1 MLENL
6 ARSCY
11 RHRRRVLAI
20 WIVAFIGMIVLGRVA
35 AGDYSANFNTPGSE
49 SKAALDLLTNRFPS
63 RAGDTVSVVFK
74 ADRGVNDAA
83 TRSRVEALLAQFK
96 SRPHVVG
103 TVSPYEP
110 AGANNVSKDG
120 KIAFGSLQLD
130 VQGPSF
136 PVPDGKE
143 LIKEAKAA
151 SGNGVDFELGGQ
163 AIANAELVQGGGAEG
178 IGILM
183 AMVILLISFGS
194 VVAMGLPILTAVMGI
209 GIGLAI
215 LELLANV
222 FNVANFSPI
231 VAAMIGI
238 GVGIDYALFIV
249 TRYRVGLSE
258 GLDPEHATVTAIST
272 AGRAVIFAGT
282 TVVISVMGILLMGL
296 PFLQGVAYG
305 PAAAVLI
312 AMLASI
318 TLLPAMLGFAGKSID
333 RLRLPFVG
341 RQQKHHR
348 AGFWFRWSRLVQR
361 RPWPA
366 VLISALAII
375 LLGIPVFSLRLGFPG
390 DESQPTSKMSRR
402 AYDLF
407 TEGFGPGFSAPL
419 ILAVDMPAGANK
431 GALTQLENRVRAEP
445 GVAVVVPAQPN
456 PAGDAAVITVFP
468 TTGGQSVAT
477 ENLVHRLRDTVLPQT
492 LAGTGL
498 KVDVGGPNAGFIDGS
513 AAITARLPIFIA
525 VVVFLSFV
533 LLMAVFRSVLVALKA
548 AVMNL
553 LSIAAAYGV
562 LVAVAQWGWLKSL
575 FGISTTG
582 PIANFVPMMMFAI
595 LFGLSMDY
603 EVFLLSRIREEYM
616 RTGDSGLAVADG
628 LAATAR
634 VITAAAT
641 IMILVFLSFVA
652 TPELII
658 KQIGLGLASAILID
672 ATLIRMVLV
681 PATMELLGARNWWLP
696 AWLDKALPEVKF
708 EAPPAPDAPAMEPVG
723 AGGPAVE
730 R

>member
-6 ARSCY
+6 ARSCF
-11 RHRRRVLAI
+11 RHRRRVVAI
-20 WIVAFIGMIVLGRVA
+20 WVVAFIGMAILGRAA

-49 SKAALDLLTNRFPS
+49 SKAALDLLNAKFPERS
-63 RAGDTVSVVFK
+63 GDTISVIFK

-83 TRSRVEALLAQFK
+83 TRARVGSLLTTLKAH
-96 SRPHVVG
+96 PHVVG
-103 TVSPYEP
+103 VISPYDP
-110 AGANNVSKDG
+110 AGAGNVSRDG
-120 KIAFGSLQLD
+120 SIAFASLQLD

-136 PVPDGKE
+136 PAAEGKE

-151 SGNGVDFELGGQ
+151 AGDGVRFELGGQ

-178 IGILM
+178 IGILV
-183 AMVILLISFGS
+183 AMIILLVSFGS
-194 VVAMGLPILTAVMGI
+194 VVAAGLPILTAIMGI

-249 TRYRVGLSE
+249 TRYRAGLQE
-258 GLDPEHATVTAIST
+258 GHDPEQATVSAIST

-305 PAAAVLI
+305 PAGAVLV
-312 AMLASI
+312 AMLASV
-318 TLLPAMLGFAGKSID
+318 TLLPAMLGFAGRSID
-333 RLRLPFVG
+333 KLRLPLVG

-348 AGFWFRWSRLVQR
+348 EGFWFRWSRLVQR

-366 VLISALAII
+366 MVISALVII
-375 LLGIPVFSLRLGFPG
+375 VLGIPVFSMRLGFPG
-390 DESQPTSKMSRR
+390 DQTQPTSKTSRR

-407 TEGFGPGFSAPL
+407 TQGFGPGFSAPL
-419 ILAVDMPAGANK
+419 VLAVDMSGGRNPN
-431 GALTQLENRVRAEP
+431 ALSGLESRLRTEP
-445 GVAVVVPAQPN
+445 GVAAVIPAQVN
-456 PAGDAAVITVFP
+456 AAGDAAIMLVFP
-468 TTGGQSVAT
+468 TTDGQSVAT
-477 ENLVHRLRDTVLPQT
+477 ENLVHRMRDTVIPQT
-492 LAGTGL
+492 IAGSGL

-513 AAITARLPIFIA
+513 AAISRRLPIFIG
-525 VVVFLSFV
+525 VVMFLSFI

-553 LSIAAAYGV
+553 VSIAAAYGV
-562 LVAVAQWGWLKSL
+562 LVAVAQWGWLKSI
-575 FGISTTG
+575 FAIHTTA

-603 EVFLLSRIREEYM
+603 EVFLLSRIREEYTK
-616 RTGDSGLAVADG
+616 TGDNGLAVADG

-634 VITAAAT
+634 VITAAAA
-641 IMILVFLSFVA
+641 IMIFVFLSFVA

-658 KQIGLGLASAILID
+658 KQIGLGLAAAILID

-696 AWLDKALPEVKF
+696 PWLDKALPEVKF
-708 EAPPAPDAPAMEPVG
+708 EAPAPPSEPAKEPVG
-723 AGGPAVE
+723 T
-730 R
+730 

>member
-1 MLENL
+1 
-6 ARSCY
+6 
-11 RHRRRVLAI
+11 
-20 WIVAFIGMIVLGRVA
+20 
-35 AGDYSANFNTPGSE
+35 
-49 SKAALDLLTNRFPS
+49 
-63 RAGDTVSVVFK
+63 
-74 ADRGVNDAA
+74 
-83 TRSRVEALLAQFK
+83 
-96 SRPHVVG
+96 
-103 TVSPYEP
+103 
-110 AGANNVSKDG
+110 
-120 KIAFGSLQLD
+120 
-130 VQGPSF
+130 
-136 PVPDGKE
+136 
-143 LIKEAKAA
+143 
-151 SGNGVDFELGGQ
+151 
-163 AIANAELVQGGGAEG
+163 
-178 IGILM
+178 
-183 AMVILLISFGS
+183 
-194 VVAMGLPILTAVMGI
+194 MGLPILTAVMGI

-249 TRYRVGLSE
+249 TRYRVGLNE
-258 GLDPEHATVTAIST
+258 GLDAEHAAVTAIST

-282 TVVISVMGILLMGL
+282 TVIISVMGILLMGL

-333 RLRLPFVG
+333 KLRLPFVG

-366 VLISALAII
+366 LLISGVAIVLLA
-375 LLGIPVFSLRLGFPG
+375 IPVFSLRLGFPG

-407 TEGFGPGFSAPL
+407 TQGFGPGFSAPL
-419 ILAVDMPAGANK
+419 ILAVDAPPSSNK
-431 GALTQLENRVRAEP
+431 GAVPQLEDRLRTEP
-445 GVAVVVPAQPN
+445 GVAAVVPAQFN

-477 ENLVHRLRDTVLPQT
+477 ENLVHRLRDSVLPQT
-492 LAGTGL
+492 VAGTGL

-513 AAITARLPIFIA
+513 AAITSRLPIFIA
-525 VVVFLSFV
+525 VVMFLSFV

-562 LVAVAQWGWLKSL
+562 LVAVAQWGWLKAL

-603 EVFLLSRIREEYM
+603 EVFLLSRIREEYTK
-616 RTGDSGLAVADG
+616 TGDNGLAVADG

-658 KQIGLGLASAILID
+658 KQIGLGLAAAILID

-696 AWLDKALPEVKF
+696 GWLDKALPEVKF
-708 EAPPAPDAPAMEPVG
+708 EAPPAPTKAAREPVAA
-723 AGGPAVE
+723 AGPPLADG
-730 R
+730 

>member
-1 MLENL
+1 MLESL

-20 WIVAFIGMIVLGRVA
+20 WIVALIGIVVVGRA
-35 AGDYSANFNTPGSE
+35 GAGDYSANFNTPGSE
-49 SKAALDLLTNRFPS
+49 SKAALDLLTQRFPARS
-63 RAGDTVSVVFK
+63 GDTVSVIFK
-74 ADRGVNDAA
+74 ADRGVNDPA
-83 TRSRVEALLAQFK
+83 TRTRVEALLNTLK
-96 SRPHVVG
+96 GYDHVVG
-103 TVSPYEP
+103 TISPYSD
-110 AGANNVSKDG
+110 AGANNISRDG
-120 KIAFGSLQLD
+120 TIAFGTLQLD
-130 VQGPSF
+130 VQGPSL
-136 PVPDGKE
+136 PASEGKDM
-143 LIKEAKAA
+143 IAEAKKA
-151 SGNGVDFELGGQ
+151 SGDGVRFELSGQ
-163 AIANAELVQGGGAEG
+163 AIGNAELVQGGGAEG
-178 IGILM
+178 FGILM
-183 AMVILLISFGS
+183 AMLILLISFGS

-249 TRYRVGLSE
+249 TRYRVALAE
-258 GLDPEHATVTAIST
+258 GLDPEHATVTALST
-272 AGRAVIFAGT
+272 AGRAVLFAGT

-312 AMLASI
+312 AMIASI
-318 TLLPAMLGFAGKSID
+318 TLLPAMLGFAGRSID
-333 RLRLPFVG
+333 KLHLPLVG

-348 AGFWFRWSRLVQR
+348 EGFWFRWSRLVQR

-366 VLISALAII
+366 LIASALGIII
-375 LLGIPVFSLRLGFPG
+375 LAIPAFSIRLGFPG
-390 DESQPTSKMSRR
+390 DETQPTSKTIRR

-419 ILAVDMPAGANK
+419 ILAVDMSRGADTATLRNI
-431 GALTQLENRVRAEP
+431 ENRVRSEP
-445 GVAVVVPAQPN
+445 GVAAVIPAQLN
-456 PAGDAAVITVFP
+456 PAGDAAIITVFP
-468 TTGGQSVAT
+468 TTGSQSVAT
-477 ENLVHRLRDTVLPQT
+477 EHLVHRLRDTVLPQT

-513 AAITARLPIFIA
+513 AAISARLPIFIA
-525 VVVFLSFV
+525 VVVFLSFI
-533 LLMAVFRSVLVALKA
+533 LLMSVFRSVLVALKA
-548 AVMNL
+548 AIMNL

-562 LVAVAQWGWLKSL
+562 LVAVAQWGWLKAL
-575 FGISTTG
+575 FGISATA

-603 EVFLLSRIREEYM
+603 EVFLLSRIREEYVK
-616 RTGDSGLAVADG
+616 TGDNGLAVADG

-634 VITAAAT
+634 VITAAAA

-658 KQIGLGLASAILID
+658 KQIGLGLAAAILID

-681 PATMELLGARNWWLP
+681 PATMELLGKSNWWLP
-696 AWLDKALPEVKF
+696 KWLDKTLPEVKF
-708 EAPPAPDAPAMEPVG
+708 EAPPAPAELEPVG
-723 AGGPAVE
+723 AGGPPAS
-730 R
+730 

>member
-1 MLENL
+1 MLERL
-6 ARSCY
+6 ARSCF
-11 RHRRRVLAI
+11 RHRRRVVAI
-20 WIVAFIGMIVLGRVA
+20 WVVAFIGMAILGRAA

-49 SKAALDLLTNRFPS
+49 SKAALDLLNQKFPERS
-63 RAGDTVSVVFK
+63 GDTISVIFK

-83 TRSRVEALLAQFK
+83 TRTQVGSLLTTLKAH
-96 SRPHVVG
+96 PHVVG
-103 TVSPYEP
+103 VISPYDP
-110 AGANNVSKDG
+110 AGAGNVSRDG
-120 KIAFGSLQLD
+120 SIAFASLQLD

-136 PVPDGKE
+136 PATEGKE

-151 SGNGVDFELGGQ
+151 SGNGVRFELGGQ
-163 AIANAELVQGGGAEG
+163 AIGNAELVQGGGAEG
-178 IGILM
+178 IGILV
-183 AMVILLISFGS
+183 AMIILLVSFGS
-194 VVAMGLPILTAVMGI
+194 VVAAGLPILTAIMGI

-249 TRYRVGLSE
+249 TRYRAGLQE
-258 GLDPEHATVTAIST
+258 GFDPEHATVSAIST

-305 PAAAVLI
+305 PAGAVLV
-312 AMLASI
+312 AMLASV
-318 TLLPAMLGFAGKSID
+318 TLLPAMLGFAGRSID
-333 RLRLPFVG
+333 KLRLPLVG

-348 AGFWFRWSRLVQR
+348 EGFWFRWSRLVQR

-366 VLISALAII
+366 MLISALVII
-375 LLGIPVFSLRLGFPG
+375 VLGIPAFSMHLGFPG
-390 DESQPTSKMSRR
+390 DQTQPTSKTSRR

-407 TEGFGPGFSAPL
+407 TQGFGPGFSAPL
-419 ILAVDMPAGANK
+419 VLAVDMSAGRNPS
-431 GALTQLENRVRAEP
+431 ALTALEGRLRTEP
-445 GVAVVVPAQPN
+445 GVAAVIPAQVN
-456 PAGDAAVITVFP
+456 TAGDAAIMLVFP
-468 TTGGQSVAT
+468 TTDGQSVAT
-477 ENLVHRLRDTVLPQT
+477 ENLVHRMRDSVIPQT
-492 LAGTGL
+492 IAGSGL

-513 AAITARLPIFIA
+513 AAISRRLPIFIG
-525 VVVFLSFV
+525 VVMFLSFV

-553 LSIAAAYGV
+553 VSIAAAYGV
-562 LVAVAQWGWLKSL
+562 LVAVAQWGWLKAL
-575 FGISTTG
+575 FGINATA

-603 EVFLLSRIREEYM
+603 EVFLLSRIREEYTK
-616 RTGDSGLAVADG
+616 TGDNGLAVADG

-634 VITAAAT
+634 VITAAAA
-641 IMILVFLSFVA
+641 IMIFVFLSFVA

-658 KQIGLGLASAILID
+658 KQIGLGLAAAILID
-672 ATLIRMVLV
+672 APLIRMVLV

-696 AWLDKALPEVKF
+696 PWLDKALPEVRF
-708 EAPPAPDAPAMEPVG
+708 EAPEAPAEPSK
-723 AGGPAVE
+723 E
-730 R
+730 

>member
-1 MLENL
+1 MLESL

-11 RHRRRVLAI
+11 RHRRRVVAI
-20 WIVAFIGMIVLGRVA
+20 WIVVFIGMAILGRAA

-49 SKAALDLLTNRFPS
+49 SKAALDLLTQRFPARS
-63 RAGDTVSVVFK
+63 GDTISVIFK
-74 ADRGVNDAA
+74 ADRGVTDPG
-83 TRSRVEALLAQFK
+83 TRSRVEALLAQLQTH
-96 SRPHVVG
+96 PHVVG
-103 TVSPYEP
+103 AVSPYSD
-110 AGANNVSKDG
+110 AGAGSVSRDG
-120 KIAFGSLQLD
+120 TIAFGTLQLD

-136 PVPDGKE
+136 PASEGKE
-143 LIKEAKAA
+143 LISESKAA
-151 SGNGVDFELGGQ
+151 SGNGVRFELSGQ

-178 IGILM
+178 IGILV
-183 AMVILLISFGS
+183 AMFILLVSFGS

-249 TRYRVGLSE
+249 TRYRAGLRE
-258 GLDPEHATVTAIST
+258 GLEPEQATVTAIST
-272 AGRAVIFAGT
+272 AGRAVLFAGT

-296 PFLQGVAYG
+296 PYLQGVAWG
-305 PAAAVLI
+305 PAGAVLV
-312 AMLASI
+312 AMAASI
-318 TLLPAMLGFAGKSID
+318 TLLPALLGFAGRSID

-341 RQQKHHR
+341 RDEKHHR

-366 VLISALAII
+366 VLISSLVIIVLA
-375 LLGIPVFSLRLGFPG
+375 IPVFSLRLGFPG
-390 DESQPTSKMSRR
+390 DETQPTSKTTRR
-402 AYDLF
+402 SYDLF

-419 ILAVDMPAGANK
+419 ILAAKLPPGSNPAVLNSVES
-431 GALTQLENRVRAEP
+431 ALRNDP
-445 GVAVVVPAQPN
+445 GVAAVLPQQIN
-456 PAGDAAVITVFP
+456 PSGDAAVITLFP
-468 TTGGQSVAT
+468 KTGGQSIET
-477 ENLVHRLRDTVLPQT
+477 EHLVHRLRDNVLPPA
-492 LAGTGL
+492 LAGTGINI
-498 KVDVGGPNAGFIDGS
+498 DVGGPNASFIDSS
-513 AAITARLPIFIA
+513 AAISRRLPVFIA
-525 VVVFLSFV
+525 VVMFLSFV
-533 LLMAVFRSVLVALKA
+533 LLMSVFRSVLVALKA

-553 LSIAAAYGV
+553 ISIAAAYGV
-562 LVAVAQWGWLKSL
+562 LVAVAQWGWLKSV
-575 FGISTTG
+575 FGISATS

-603 EVFLLSRIREEYM
+603 EVFLLSRIREEYVK
-616 RTGDSGLAVADG
+616 TGDNGLAVADG

-634 VITAAAT
+634 VITAAAA
-641 IMILVFLSFVA
+641 IMIFVFLSFVA

-658 KQIGLGLASAILID
+658 KQIGLGLAAAILID

-696 AWLDKALPEVKF
+696 KWLDKALPEVRF
-708 EAPPAPDAPAMEPVG
+708 EAPEPAAEPAKEPVG
-723 AGGPAVE
+723 T
-730 R
+730 

>member
-6 ARSCY
+6 ARSCF
-11 RHRRRVLAI
+11 RHRRRVVAI
-20 WIVAFIGMIVLGRVA
+20 WVVAFIGMAILGRVA

-49 SKAALDLLTNRFPS
+49 SKAALDLLNQKFPERS
-63 RAGDTVSVVFK
+63 GDTISVIFK

-83 TRSRVEALLAQFK
+83 TRARVGSLLTTLKAH
-96 SRPHVVG
+96 PHVVG
-103 TVSPYEP
+103 VISPYDP
-110 AGANNVSKDG
+110 AGAGNVSRDG
-120 KIAFGSLQLD
+120 TIAFASLQLD

-136 PVPDGKE
+136 PAAEGKE

-151 SGNGVDFELGGQ
+151 AGDGVRFELGGQ

-178 IGILM
+178 IGILV
-183 AMVILLISFGS
+183 AMIILLVSFGS
-194 VVAMGLPILTAVMGI
+194 VVAAGLPILTAIMGI

-249 TRYRVGLSE
+249 TRYRAGLQE
-258 GLDPEHATVTAIST
+258 GHDPEQATVSAIST

-305 PAAAVLI
+305 PAGAVLV
-312 AMLASI
+312 AMLASV
-318 TLLPAMLGFAGKSID
+318 TLLPAMLGFAGRSID
-333 RLRLPFVG
+333 KLRLPLVG
-341 RQQKHHR
+341 RKQKHHR
-348 AGFWFRWSRLVQR
+348 EGFWFRWSRLVQR

-366 VLISALAII
+366 VVISALVII
-375 LLGIPVFSLRLGFPG
+375 VLAIPVFSMRLGFPG
-390 DESQPTSKMSRR
+390 DQTQPTSKTSRR

-407 TEGFGPGFSAPL
+407 TQGFGPGFSAPL
-419 ILAVDMPAGANK
+419 VLAVDMSGGRNPS
-431 GALTQLENRVRAEP
+431 ALSGLESRLRTEP
-445 GVAVVVPAQPN
+445 GVAAVIPAQVN
-456 PAGDAAVITVFP
+456 TAGDAAIMLVFP
-468 TTGGQSVAT
+468 TTDGQSVAT
-477 ENLVHRLRDTVLPQT
+477 ENLVHRMRDSVIPQT
-492 LAGTGL
+492 IAGSGL

-513 AAITARLPIFIA
+513 AAISRRLPIFIG
-525 VVVFLSFV
+525 VVMFLSFI
-533 LLMAVFRSVLVALKA
+533 LLMSVFRSVLVALKA

-553 LSIAAAYGV
+553 VSIAAAYGV

-575 FGISTTG
+575 FGIHTTA

-603 EVFLLSRIREEYM
+603 EVFLLSRIREEYTK
-616 RTGDSGLAVADG
+616 TGDNGLAVADG

-634 VITAAAT
+634 VITAAAA
-641 IMILVFLSFVA
+641 IMIFVFLSFVA

-658 KQIGLGLASAILID
+658 KQIGLGLAAAILID

-696 AWLDKALPEVKF
+696 PWLDKALPEVKF
-708 EAPPAPDAPAMEPVG
+708 EAPAPPSEPAKEPVG
-723 AGGPAVE
+723 T
-730 R
+730 